1 MAQQLEILLE
11 LPEAQK
17 LTYKQEFFKN
27 KSRIDKKAKV
37 DYANHFQELFVGMD
51 ELLSSLAEEEVH
63 AHLSLFSEPSKSTS
77 VHGYVS
83 DKNINYLQYNEDM

>member
-1 MAQQLEILLE
+1 
-11 LPEAQK
+11 
-17 LTYKQEFFKN
+17 
-27 KSRIDKKAKV
+27 
-37 DYANHFQELFVGMD
+37 VGMD

-83 DKNINYLQYNEDM
+83 DKNITYL